1 MSLADKTGW
10 LAVLGGKKM
19 TKTWKRRWVVAQ
31 YSTLYLFKDE
41 ASAAHGTPSLVI
53 DLSDYTKATVV
64 DSARSGTIDGQRSGE
79 RGEERGG
86 KEEREER
93 RYLPFVS
100 KMCIFSIH
108 S

>member
-1 MSLADKTGW
+1 MKVTLPFFIILINIKDKAIDMSLADKTGW

-41 ASAAHGTPSLVI
+41 SAAAHGTPSLVI

-64 DSARSGTIDGQRSGE
+64 DSARSGKNRE
-79 RGEERGG
+79 KV
-86 KEEREER
+86 KE
-93 RYLPFVS
+93 V
-100 KMCIFSIH
+100 
-108 S
+108 